1 MNNPATHPAVKIEQ
15 VHKHFGNLHALNGI
29 DLTIEQG
36 EFFALLGPNGAGK
49 SSLINTLAGLLKPT
63 SGKVSIMGF
72 NTVTH
77 YQQARMNLGV
87 VPQELVFDPFF
98 KVREMLLFQA
108 GYFGCGHENDAWVD
122 EVIEGLGLTDKAHT
136 NMRKLSGGMKRR
148 ALIAQALVHKPPVI
162 VLDEPTAG
170 VDVELRQMLWEF
182 IKKLNRNGHTII
194 LTTHYLEEAETLCS
208 RVAMMKEG
216 KIIALDTTANLLN
229 TFTGKNL
236 RVFLG
241 DVTLPNSLVPILRSS
256 DKGLFTF
263 GLTEINQVEF
273 VLAELRAV
281 NLKVHDMQLI
291 EADLEDVFLSLVGS
305 IQKSSNQFL
314 PLVNVV

>member
-1 MNNPATHPAVKIEQ
+1 MSYSATKPAVKIEQ
-15 VHKHFGNLHALNGI
+15 VHKHFGSLRALNGV

-49 SSLINTLAGLLKPT
+49 STLINTLAGLLRPT
-63 SGKVSIMGF
+63 SGQVSIMGF
-72 NTVTH
+72 DTVTQ
-77 YQQARMNLGV
+77 YQQARMSLGV

-98 KVREMLLFQA
+98 NVREMLRFQA
-108 GYFGCGHENDAWVD
+108 GYFGRGRENDAWVD

-182 IKKLNRNGHTII
+182 IKKLNRDGHTII

-208 RVAMMKEG
+208 RVAMMKQGE
-216 KIIALDTTANLLN
+216 IVALDTTDNLLN

-236 RVFLG
+236 RVILG
-241 DVTLPNSLVPILRSS
+241 DVILPNSLAPILRSS
-256 DKGLFTF
+256 DKGIFTF
-263 GLTEINQVEF
+263 GLTEVNQVEY
-273 VLAELRAV
+273 VLAELRAA

-305 IQKSSNQFL
+305 NQNNSNQFS
-314 PLVNVV
+314 PVVNGL